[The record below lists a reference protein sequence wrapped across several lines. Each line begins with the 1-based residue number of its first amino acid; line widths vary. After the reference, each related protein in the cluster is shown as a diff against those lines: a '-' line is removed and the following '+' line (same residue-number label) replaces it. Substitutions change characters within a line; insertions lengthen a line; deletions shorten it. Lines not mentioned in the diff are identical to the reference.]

1 MKRYFVHYYRD
12 FGNTYNLY
20 WTDSP
25 EMENVLP
32 SGAEQITR
40 RQAEALARAE
50 RDRRQYDEYFSGYAS
65 DAIFPADYPQDKDI
79 RNDLRYKLRGY
90 IWNRRPGK

>member
-20 WTDSP
+20 WADSP

-32 SGAEQITR
+32 AGAEQITR

-50 RDRRQYDEYFSGYAS
+50 RDRRKYDEYFSGYAS
-65 DAIFPADYPQDKDI
+65 DAIFPVDYPQDEDI
-79 RNDLRYKLRGY
+79 RNDLRYELRGY
-90 IWNRRPGK
+90 IWNRRAGR